1 MRNLTLILL
10 PVVGLLTTL
19 GCNPGQPKCDTG
31 TSCDSTGDDDDDDDD
46 DHTGDTGTTGF
57 EIVELNNVGEAC
69 AFGDLT
75 EGTFGMTSAETTFD
89 GSSALV
95 QVVFQDCARSCASNL
110 AMQCSAEVVG
120 TEVVVT
126 GTASYQ
132 VPTTPETC
140 TDACNVVMAQCAVE
154 LPAATYTLT
163 YGGESSAPF
172 DVPSTGLPP
181 CASTL

>member
-10 PVVGLLTTL
+10 PLAGLLTTL

-31 TSCDSTGDDDDDDDD
+31 TSCSSTTSPTGT
-46 DHTGDTGTTGF
+46 TGDTGTPDF
-57 EIVELNNVGEAC
+57 QVVELDNVGEAC

-75 EGTFGMTSAETTFD
+75 EGEFGTTTAETTFD

-95 QVVFQDCARSCASNL
+95 QVVFQDCMQSCASNL
-110 AMQCSAEVVG
+110 AMECSAEVVG

-132 VPTTPETC
+132 VPTTPGNC
-140 TDACNVVMAQCAVE
+140 TDACNVAMAQCAVE

-163 YGGESSAPF
+163 YGGESSASF